1 MAEYVHQ
8 SAQMEVGYNRTLSF
22 PKNDAKRYGPYTPYA
37 DDPVT
42 AKRDIAMHVAVEK
55 QDCSG
60 QSCENMLEITFD
72 METAELDDL
81 LYNDKL
87 DGLLLH
93 PCNPPELDTIE
104 EKEAYGRR

>member
-22 PKNDAKRYGPYTPYA
+22 PKNDAKRY
-37 DDPVT
+37 DPVT

-72 METAELDDL
+72 METAKLDDL

-87 DGLLLH
+87 DGQLLH